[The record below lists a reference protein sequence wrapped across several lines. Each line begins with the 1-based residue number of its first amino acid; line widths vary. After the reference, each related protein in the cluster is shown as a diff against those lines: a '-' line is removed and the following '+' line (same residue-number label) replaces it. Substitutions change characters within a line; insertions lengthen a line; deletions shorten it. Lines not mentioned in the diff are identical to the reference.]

1 MLFFFRHFRGENWF
15 VESTWCLKSHL
26 LYLVDFLHV
35 FVARFAANEI

>member
-1 MLFFFRHFRGENWF
+1 MVFKKPFI
-15 VESTWCLKSHL
+15 HL